1 MKVYDSN
8 RILTTRELRK
18 DDILHGGMLAGHCVK
33 WTVLEVHFQ
42 YAFVK
47 IGDSIV
53 RMRGSDLRQF
63 EFYLKDKCPNCK
75 LQREI
80 AVIEKNRT
88 IQNVLALSA
97 PDVKSSWQFK
107 AAQYTRRRKIG

>member
-18 DDILHGGMLAGHCVK
+18 GDILHGGMLAGHCVK

-63 EFYLKDKCPNCK
+63 EYYLIDKCPNCK
-75 LQREI
+75 LQHDI
-80 AVIEKNRT
+80 AVVKTQELIHNVIELPT
-88 IQNVLALSA
+88 

-107 AAQYTRRRKIG
+107 AAQYRRR